1 MMVCSGRSW
10 ALAVLCI
17 AILGVILAT
26 WMLVYVNLKLCD
38 KTLSG
43 TYRMLSFLLKQCCH
57 HLANNI
63 GAILAK

>member
-1 MMVCSGRSW
+1 MLCTGRSW

-43 TYRMLSFLLKQCCH
+43 TYIIEHLHKHKQCCH
-57 HLANNI
+57 HATMICLH
-63 GAILAK
+63 G